1 MPTVMSTPSS
11 TSANRSL
18 QIAEE
23 GEAIGT
29 VQQFADR
36 ANLSRPRVLSCLD
49 ENDVASIVL
58 SAGDE
63 ATRLLIVDP
72 EGLDALLRCADDAS
86 SA

>member
-1 MPTVMSTPSS
+1 MSSPSS
-11 TSANRSL
+11 TPANRSL

-36 ANLSRPRVLSCLD
+36 VNLSRPRVLSCLD

-58 SAGDE
+58 PAGDE

-72 EGLDALLRCADDAS
+72 EGLDALLRCADDAP